1 MPKEF
6 LLRHDLFARIKEKD
20 TAIVQLEENI
30 GSLQQQLVSTQNDY
44 NVLKEKLNKIALILE
59 V

>member
-20 TAIVQLEENI
+20 TAIKQLEENL
-30 GSLQQQLVSTQNDY
+30 GALHKQLVSTQNDY